1 MGKSEVEAVI
11 GARIKWGYSSRR
23 IVVPAGPCG
32 KLVGEEGKGLFSIPG
47 RSVMC
52 RWFVSYVKG
61 GRVGVDETLVFLL
74 YT

>member
-1 MGKSEVEAVI
+1 MG
-11 GARIKWGYSSRR
+11 GYSSRR

-32 KLVGEEGKGLFSIPG
+32 KLVGEGGKGLFSIPG

-52 RWFVSYVKG
+52 RWFVSYVK
-61 GRVGVDETLVFLL
+61 DETLVFLL